1 MKIAVYCGSDF
12 GNNEEYTKAA
22 RELGQW
28 IGKSKYTLI
37 YGGGESGLMGAVAK
51 EVHAA
56 GSEVIG
62 VIPGNVEF
70 IKSRPQPYVTKLI
83 TTTNMSERKQKMLD
97 LADVFIAL
105 PGGIGTLDEISEAI
119 TLTKI
124 GVFQKPCVLFNR
136 NSFYAP
142 MKNMFEKME
151 QEGFWWKESMRH
163 VLFSDHVDEIAAF
176 IDKFNS
182 AQ

>member
-28 IGKSKYTLI
+28 IGKGKHTLV

-83 TTTNMSERKQKMLD
+83 TTTNISKKCWISQMCLSLCREVSERSMK
-97 LADVFIAL
+97 
-105 PGGIGTLDEISEAI
+105 
-119 TLTKI
+119 
-124 GVFQKPCVLFNR
+124 FQR
-136 NSFYAP
+136 
-142 MKNMFEKME
+142 
-151 QEGFWWKESMRH
+151 Q
-163 VLFSDHVDEIAAF
+163 
-176 IDKFNS
+176 
-182 AQ
+182 